1 MDRLA
6 ELGGLPMQVVEES
19 RPIWRRDVREDDDHI
34 MDLKVA
40 SRLKIMGRLAGDVD
54 GERILKGRHI
64 AL

>member
-64 AL
+64 AI

>member
-34 MDLKVA
+34 MDLKAA

>member
-1 MDRLA
+1 
-6 ELGGLPMQVVEES
+6 MQVVEES

-64 AL
+64 AI